1 MNDVSKMQSP
11 RGRTD
16 APSYGLD
23 AVPGEDSNFAL
34 PAEVVAY
41 RDLARRI
48 VQEELLPLEREFLL
62 HPGHAYGLKEVLSL
76 KAVFPPNIVDR
87 LVKISRETGLWY
99 LMVPQAHG
107 GSGLSMLARAAI
119 LEQFMYTAVPF
130 PFANVPNIL
139 YHCTGAQIDKY
150 LTPVIEGE
158 KTTSFAQTEP
168 NAGSDPGGMMQT
180 RAVRSG
186 NEWVINGTK
195 MWISM
200 AAESDFLLV
209 QAVTDS
215 AKRQRGG
222 ITMFLVD
229 RNNPGLKIEEP
240 GIRTWLGPRAAQYI
254 MHFDDCRVGDDAV
267 LGEVGKGFTL
277 GQTWLTIHDRLMRGP
292 YALGKMQRALDMCIE
307 YAKQR
312 VTFGKPI
319 SERQAIQWKLVDMH
333 VDIQALRALVHEI
346 ASRADKGHDVRT
358 EAAMVKLCAS
368 DWGTRTLD
376 HAIQIHGAMGE
387 SLELPLTLFYR
398 YVRHTQIGGGT
409 SEIQRHLIARKL
421 LS

>member
-1 MNDVSKMQSP
+1 MGHQPSHPAS
-11 RGRTD
+11 GA
-16 APSYGLD
+16 APAYGFD
-23 AVPGEDSNFAL
+23 TSGEASSSFEL
-34 PAEVVAY
+34 PPDVVAY

-48 VQEELLPLEREFLL
+48 VREELLPLEREFLA

-76 KAVFPPNIVDR
+76 QAVFPQAVVDR
-87 LVKISRETGLWY
+87 LVKIARDTGFWY
-99 LMVPQAHG
+99 LLVPESHG

-119 LEQFMYTAVPF
+119 LEEFMYTAVPF

-139 YHCTGAQIDKY
+139 YHCKGAQADKY

-180 RAVRSG
+180 RAVRDGS
-186 NEWVINGTK
+186 EWVLNGTK

-209 QAVTDS
+209 QAITDPE
-215 AKRQRGG
+215 KRQRDG

-229 RNNPGLKIEEP
+229 RDNPGLKIEEP
-240 GIRTWLGPRAAQYI
+240 GIRTWLGPRPAQYI
-254 MHFDDCRVGDDAV
+254 VHFDDCRVGDDAV

-319 SERQAIQWKLVDMH
+319 AERQAIQWMLVDMY
-333 VDIQALRALVHEI
+333 VDIQALRALVYEN
-346 ASRADKGHDVRT
+346 ASRADKGQDVRN
-358 EAAMVKLCAS
+358 EAAMVKLCSS

-376 HAIQIHGAMGE
+376 NAIQIHGAMGE

-398 YVRHTQIGGGT
+398 YVRHTRIGGGT

>member
-1 MNDVSKMQSP
+1 MNNQANPKSSTASP
-11 RGRTD
+11 N
-16 APSYGLD
+16 YGFD
-23 AVPGEDSNFAL
+23 TAADGTPAFEL
-34 PAEVVAY
+34 PADVIAY
-41 RDLARRI
+41 RDLARKI
-48 VQEELLPLEREFLL
+48 VREELLPLEREFLP

-76 KAVFPPNIVDR
+76 KAVFPENVVDR
-87 LVKISRETGLWY
+87 LVKISRDTGFWY
-99 LMVPQAHG
+99 LLVPESHG
-107 GSGLSMLARAAI
+107 GSGLSMLARAAV
-119 LEQFMYTAVPF
+119 LEEFMYTAVPF

-139 YHCTGAQIDKY
+139 YHCKDAQAGKY
-150 LTPVIEGE
+150 LKPVIEGL

-180 RAVRSG
+180 RAVRDG
-186 NEWVINGTK
+186 NEWVLNGTK

-209 QAVTDS
+209 QAVTD
-215 AKRQRGG
+215 ADKRQRGG

-229 RNNPGLKIEEP
+229 RDNPGLKVDEP

-254 MHFDDCRVGDDAV
+254 VHFDDCRVGDDAV

-292 YALGKMQRALDMCIE
+292 YALGKMQRALDMCVE
-307 YAKQR
+307 YSKQR

-319 SERQAIQWKLVDMH
+319 SERQAIQWKLVDMYI
-333 VDIQALRALVHEI
+333 DIQALRALVHGI
-346 ASRADKGHDVRT
+346 ASRADMGQDVRT